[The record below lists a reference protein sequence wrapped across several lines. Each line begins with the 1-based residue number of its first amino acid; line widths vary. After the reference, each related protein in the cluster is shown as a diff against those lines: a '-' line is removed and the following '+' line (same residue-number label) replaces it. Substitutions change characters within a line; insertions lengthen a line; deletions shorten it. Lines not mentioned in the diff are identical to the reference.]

1 MAPASSSC
9 GDTHRAVRWNPTMRW
24 YLLGRQNDTLQT
36 KKIYRRTRRPLC
48 HSCPMSLS
56 GQQHRLVRRL
66 KAGFH
71 LRIVRSVLRQSPV
84 YCELLSAQA
93 QEAVEVIPMWRIH
106 KLLATRLVR
115 LDTNDMSTAHE
126 IVLLVNPD

>member
-1 MAPASSSC
+1 
-9 GDTHRAVRWNPTMRW
+9 
-24 YLLGRQNDTLQT
+24 
-36 KKIYRRTRRPLC
+36 
-48 HSCPMSLS
+48 MSLS

-71 LRIVRSVLRQSPV
+71 LRIVRSVLSQSPV